1 MPLEEEE
8 AYPSQG
14 LEVGSVQG
22 VAAQPHQQRIHRGLG
37 IFSVSIEVEGTPNFE
52 PIPIPGVGNEA
63 KLSFTLVSVHT
74 WGITDCVAPIVYA
87 PSKWYH

>member
-37 IFSVSIEVEGTPNFE
+37 IFSVSIEVEGTSNFE
-52 PIPIPGVGNEA
+52 PIPGVGNEA

-87 PSKWYH
+87 PSKWHH